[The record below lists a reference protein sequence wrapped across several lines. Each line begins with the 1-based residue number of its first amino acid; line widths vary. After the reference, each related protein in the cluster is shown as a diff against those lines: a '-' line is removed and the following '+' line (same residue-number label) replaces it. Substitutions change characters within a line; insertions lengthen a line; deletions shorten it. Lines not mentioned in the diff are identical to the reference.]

1 MKKSEDKKKEDRKIE
16 EKKKGFTSKP
26 SDRLNVKAADPFK
39 PKNKSKT

>member
-1 MKKSEDKKKEDRKIE
+1 MKKTEENKKKN
-16 EKKKGFTSKP
+16 KGFEAKP

>member
-1 MKKSEDKKKEDRKIE
+1 MKNQE
-16 EKKKGFTSKP
+16 EKKKGFNSKP